1 MDVSSRI
8 GTRLSPES
16 WKDYKR
22 KREENRANRH
32 REEYSPRSARDVR
45 DERKP
50 YLVRGISDGDP
61 DDRLAE
67 EPYRHCYG
75 GEEHHRGA
83 GGQRAD
89 RLLESAR
96 GNRRHYPY
104 WRPRLDRE
112 KDGERQEYRKSERA
126 DRRQHVLERP
136 AKDEGD
142 DDKRKLDDVTFH
154 SG

>member
-1 MDVSSRI
+1 MAAKNTI
-8 GTRLSPES
+8 
-16 WKDYKR
+16 
-22 KREENRANRH
+22 
-32 REEYSPRSARDVR
+32 
-45 DERKP
+45 
-50 YLVRGISDGDP
+50 
-61 DDRLAE
+61 AE
-67 EPYRHCYG
+67 P
-75 GEEHHRGA
+75 

-104 WRPRLDRE
+104 WRTRLDCK

-142 DDKRKLDDVTFH
+142 DDERKLDDVTFH